1 MPSISSRQISGE
13 CSVISPFRYRKS
25 SPFPFRPW
33 CFGIPA
39 FAIIAVVLL
48 WSLTHLAAW
57 IFAVLKLTK

>member
-1 MPSISSRQISGE
+1 
-13 CSVISPFRYRKS
+13 VISPFRYRKS